1 VPLVYAAVV
10 SKTDSMSVRVKTGH
24 VGSIQMQPNVRYSEN
39 EINTSRSE
47 MGNKN
52 NGRKEQIK
60 VVVGGEKTKR
70 SCEMKNQ

>member
-1 VPLVYAAVV
+1 
-10 SKTDSMSVRVKTGH
+10 
-24 VGSIQMQPNVRYSEN
+24 
-39 EINTSRSE
+39 